1 MMSPTSPASDELIQK
16 AIDRIW
22 ETLPPTWHTV
32 RGQVRRTA
40 VEEFGVTLEQFHV
53 LHHVRRGSATV
64 SEVAEAKQISR
75 SAVSQAVDMLVEKGL
90 LTRVQSLADRRYVA
104 LALTPNG
111 DALLNA
117 VFARNRAWMQ
127 AKMTCL
133 NAEDA
138 ETLLRG
144 LTVLQELFKNA

>member
-1 MMSPTSPASDELIQK
+1 MIQQ
-16 AIDRIW
+16 AIERIW
-22 ETLPPTWHTV
+22 ETLPSTWHTV

-53 LHHVRRGSATV
+53 LRHVRGGSATV

-75 SAVSQAVDMLVEKGL
+75 SAVSQAVDVLVEKGL
-90 LTRVQSLADRRYVA
+90 LTRVQSRTDRRYVA
-104 LALTPNG
+104 LALTPSG

-127 AKMTCL
+127 AQMAGL
-133 NAEDA
+133 AADDA
-138 ETLLRG
+138 EALLHG
-144 LTVLQELFKNA
+144 LAVLQGLFKNA